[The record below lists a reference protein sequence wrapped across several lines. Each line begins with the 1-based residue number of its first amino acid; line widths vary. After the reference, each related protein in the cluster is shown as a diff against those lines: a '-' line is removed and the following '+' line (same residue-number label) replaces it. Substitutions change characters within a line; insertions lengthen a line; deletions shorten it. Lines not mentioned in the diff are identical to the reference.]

1 VAVDIEVGKVEL
13 FMAEHSS
20 EHHLVPVKY
29 YIMVFTALMV
39 FTVLTV
45 VVAKFDL
52 GNKTGFAVLNA
63 VVALTIAVIKATLV
77 VLIFM
82 HARWS
87 SRLTQVIIVSGIFW
101 LIIML
106 TFTLSDY
113 LTRSNWPAS
122 PTTPPRV
129 SSTSQH

>member
-1 VAVDIEVGKVEL
+1 
-13 FMAEHSS
+13 MAEHSS

-29 YIMVFTALMV
+29 YIMVFAALMV
-39 FTVLTV
+39 FTILTV

-52 GNKTGFAVLNA
+52 GEKTGFAVLNA

-113 LTRSNWPAS
+113 MTRSDWPVE

-129 SSTSQH
+129 MSPGSFSKL

>member
-1 VAVDIEVGKVEL
+1 
-13 FMAEHSS
+13 MAEHSS

-29 YIMVFTALMV
+29 YIMVFAALMLFTAL
-39 FTVLTV
+39 TY
-45 VVAKFDL
+45 VVALIDL
-52 GNKTGFAVLNA
+52 EHIWSPLNA
-63 VVALTIAVIKATLV
+63 IVALTIAVIKATLV

-101 LIIML
+101 LLIML

-113 LTRSNWPAS
+113 KTRSNWPPA
-122 PTTPPRV
+122 TTPAKV
-129 SSTSQH
+129 VAQ